1 MNKISVCVSG
11 ASHTGKSTVAAIIAL
26 ALAEHFPDFPDIA
39 VIDDNGNDFVEES
52 PEYVELTLASR
63 IASMQNRVKIEV
75 CTRQAIKRC
84 PTE

>member
-26 ALAEHFPDFPDIA
+26 ALAEHFPDIA

>member
-1 MNKISVCVSG
+1 MNKISVYVSG
-11 ASHTGKSTVAAIIAL
+11 ESYTGKSTVAAIIAL
-26 ALAEHFPDFPDIA
+26 ALAEHFPDIT
-39 VIDDNGNDFVEES
+39 VIDDNGNDFVEEN

-75 CTRQAIKRC
+75 CTRQAIKRG